1 MDKQLWNE
9 INTAYSRLESKQTAL
24 IHALSLRIFK
34 LESGWYNG
42 HYHMDETGNWF
53 RESCPIPVID
63 VKGLCNIEIP
73 FDKITISTKLKRSA
87 ALAYPFE
94 KFAGLEFEA
103 YGVEDYLTDF
113 YHSGQTTQELQENI
127 RACDEKEIGF
137 SFVFPFDVD
146 GEQIFEFVKLLRREG
161 FYY

>member
-1 MDKQLWNE
+1 
-9 INTAYSRLESKQTAL
+9 
-24 IHALSLRIFK
+24 
-34 LESGWYNG
+34 
-42 HYHMDETGNWF
+42 MDETGNWF

-94 KFAGLEFEA
+94 KFAGYEFEA
-103 YGVEDYLTDF
+103 YGVNDYLADF
-113 YHSGQTTQELQENI
+113 YHSGQTLQELQKNI

-146 GEQIFEFVKLLRREG
+146 EKQIFEFVKLLRREG